1 MNFRLS
7 TLLSITLA
15 GVVIATIGVVNC
27 IVDYESSQSLRRELY
42 GKISRASFQMADR
55 LDRGMYE
62 HLRDMINI
70 SALPTVRNLYGSGYA
85 EQINILETLKRT
97 HEYYIWIG
105 LTDRNGRV
113 LRATG
118 TLLKGADVSEQA
130 WWKQGL
136 QGPYASDINNT
147 ESAEFNGSSQSNSPM
162 HRYISLAAPIR
173 DAEGASIG
181 VMGAFISWSWVNS
194 LAESVLQHHSQQ
206 LELLVLARDGAV
218 LMGPAAL
225 MSTRLT
231 IPDSLKEHKNALI
244 VLPDGKQYLVGYSE
258 TKGFL
263 DYPGNGWVVI
273 ARQESV
279 AALRPLH
286 ILSGAIWRW
295 GIVVSVFFAVFG
307 WFISELISR
316 PLKKL
321 AIFANALRLG
331 SAESAYGVTITGPRE
346 VQLVAAAIEDLVERI
361 RIREVALE
369 RQFSEIDLLYEGS
382 PIGIAMVNQDLS
394 CVRMNS
400 KLAQW
405 CGLAKKEIIGRKL
418 SELKSGLVAG
428 YEDTLKQ
435 TIASGAPAY
444 NVEASLCKAYDKSA
458 MRSFVATC
466 LPLRSRGDHA
476 SAGAALLISEMTAQR
491 EAEYL
496 ATHDMLTGLANR
508 RFLTA
513 FLFQEFALAHRNSK
527 KVALLYLDLDQFKN
541 VNDTHGHRVGD
552 ALLKEVALRLKGVVR
567 ESDLVARIGGDE
579 FAVIALDHNNRND
592 SARLAKTII
601 VTLSKPYAL
610 ENVLVKT
617 SPSIGIAVYPDN
629 ATEANDLICC
639 ADEAMYEA
647 KKNGPG
653 QFRYYADRY
662 QRQNG

>member
-1 MNFRLS
+1 
-7 TLLSITLA
+7 
-15 GVVIATIGVVNC
+15 
-27 IVDYESSQSLRRELY
+27 
-42 GKISRASFQMADR
+42 MADR
-55 LDRGMYE
+55 LDGGMYE
-62 HLRDMINI
+62 RLRDLINV
-70 SALPTVRNLYGSGYA
+70 SALPTVRNLYGARYT

-97 HEYYIWIG
+97 YEPYIWLG
-105 LTDRNGRV
+105 LTDRNGIV
-113 LRATG
+113 LCATG
-118 TLLKGADVSEQA
+118 KLLEGADVSDKT
-130 WWKQGL
+130 WWKEGVR
-136 QGPYASDINNT
+136 GPFASDIDDI
-147 ESAEFNGSSQSNSPM
+147 ESIGLNDISQAHLLS

-181 VMGAFISWSWVNS
+181 VMGAFISWGWVNS

-206 LELLVLARDGAV
+206 LELLVLASDGAV
-218 LMGPAAL
+218 LLGPPAL
-225 MSTRLT
+225 MNTRLML
-231 IPDSLKEHKNALI
+231 PESLKAEKNAL
-244 VLPDGKQYLVGYSE
+244 VDLPDGKQYLMGYSE

-263 DYPGNGWVVI
+263 GDPGKRWVVI

-279 AALRPLH
+279 AALRPIH
-286 ILSGAIWRW
+286 NLSEAIWRW
-295 GIVVSVFFAVFG
+295 GIVVSVFFAIVG

-331 SAESAYGVTITGPRE
+331 SAESAYGVTIPGPKE
-346 VQLVAAAIEDLVERI
+346 IQLVAAAIEDMVERI
-361 RIREVALE
+361 RSRETALE
-369 RQFSEIDLLYEGS
+369 RQFGEIDLLYEGS

-400 KLAQW
+400 KLAEW
-405 CGLAKKEIIGRKL
+405 CGLIKKEVIGRKL
-418 SELKSGLVAG
+418 SEFKSDLMAS

-435 TIASGAPAY
+435 TIASDAPAF
-444 NVEASLCKAYDKSA
+444 NVEASLRKACDKSV

-466 LPLRSRGDHA
+466 LPLRSRGGHA
-476 SAGAALLISEMTAQR
+476 SVGAALLISEMTAQR

-513 FLFQEFALAHRNSK
+513 FLFQELALAHRNSK
-527 KVALLYLDLDQFKN
+527 KVALLYLDLDQFKK
-541 VNDTHGHRVGD
+541 VNDTHGHKVGD
-552 ALLKEVALRLKGVVR
+552 ALLKEVALRLKSVVR
-567 ESDLVARIGGDE
+567 ESDMVARIGGDE

-601 VTLSKPYAL
+601 VTLSKPYAF
-610 ENVLVKT
+610 ENMLVRT

-629 ATEANDLICC
+629 ANEAPDLICC

-653 QFRYYADRY
+653 QYRYYASRY
-662 QRQNG
+662 QRQSG